1 MEERLKA
8 CIIYLELHMNQR
20 KLKVIAYSDYIC
32 PFCYI
37 GYHRIEQLKKEYNLD
52 VEWRPFE
59 IHPET
64 PKGGALTK
72 ELPFPKG
79 YLEIAFANVRRLAE
93 EDGLKLKFSEKL
105 PNSQL
110 ALYISEFARKKGKFE
125 EFHKLVLESY
135 WLEGKDIGDK
145 DLLLDLAESIGLDKN
160 EIENYLNTNEPS
172 NVIQKSL
179 KELRRYGINGV
190 PSFLIEDKLVIGAQ
204 PYDTFKNVINKI
216 LDNN

>member
-1 MEERLKA
+1 MS
-8 CIIYLELHMNQR
+8 QT

-37 GYHRIEQLKKEYNLD
+37 GYHRIEKLKEEYNLA

-64 PKGGALTK
+64 PKGGASID

-79 YLEIAFANVRRLAE
+79 YLEMAFANVKRLAD
-93 EDGLKLKFSEKL
+93 EDGLTLKFSEKL
-105 PNSQL
+105 INSRL

-125 EFHKLVLESY
+125 EFHKLVLEAY

-145 DLLLDLAESIGLDKN
+145 NLLLDLAESVGLNKN
-160 EIENYLNTNEPS
+160 EIESYLNTDEPFK
-172 NVIQKSL
+172 ILQKTL
-179 KELRRYGINGV
+179 KELRKYGINGV
-190 PSFLIEDKLVIGAQ
+190 PTFNIEERLIVGAQ
-204 PYDTFKNVINKI
+204 PYEIFKEVINKI
-216 LDNN
+216 LDEKSKEN

>member
-1 MEERLKA
+1 MS
-8 CIIYLELHMNQR
+8 QP

-37 GYHRIEQLKKEYNLD
+37 GYNRIEQLKKEYNLD

-64 PKGGALTK
+64 PKNGALTE

-79 YLEIAFANVRRLAE
+79 YLEMAFTNVKRLAD

-105 PNSQL
+105 SNSRL

-125 EFHKLVLESY
+125 EFHKLVLDAY
-135 WLEGKDIGDK
+135 WLEGRDIGDK
-145 DLLLDLAESIGLDKN
+145 KLLLDLAESIGLDRN
-160 EIENYLNTNEPS
+160 ETENYLNTEEPFEI
-172 NVIQKSL
+172 VQQSL
-179 KELRRYGINGV
+179 EEVRRYGINGV
-190 PSFLIEDKLVIGAQ
+190 PAFIIENKLIYGAQ
-204 PYDTFKNVINKI
+204 PYEIFKKVINEI
-216 LDNN
+216 LYEKSKRN

>member
-1 MEERLKA
+1 MSRA
-8 CIIYLELHMNQR
+8 

-37 GYHRIEQLKKEYNLD
+37 GYHRIEKLKKEFNLA

-64 PKGGALTK
+64 PKGGASIE

-79 YLEIAFANVRRLAE
+79 YLETAFANVKRLAE
-93 EDGLKLKFSEKL
+93 EDGLTLKFADKL
-105 PNSQL
+105 PNSRL

-125 EFHKLVLESY
+125 EFHKLVLEAY

-145 DLLLDLAESIGLDKN
+145 RLLLDLAELVGLKKY
-160 EIENYLNTNEPS
+160 EIENYLDTDEPFK
-172 NVIQKSL
+172 VLQKTL
-179 KELRRYGINGV
+179 KELRTYGINGV
-190 PSFLIEDKLVIGAQ
+190 PTFNIEERLIVGAQ
-204 PYDTFKNVINKI
+204 PYEIFKKVINEI
-216 LDNN
+216 LDEKSKED